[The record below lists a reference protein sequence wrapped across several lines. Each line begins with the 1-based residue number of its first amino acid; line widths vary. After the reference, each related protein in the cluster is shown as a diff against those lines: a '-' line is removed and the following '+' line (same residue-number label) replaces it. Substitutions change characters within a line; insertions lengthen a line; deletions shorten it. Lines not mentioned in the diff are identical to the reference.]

1 MTTQDVI
8 KQFLARKSA
17 HTPYRDA
24 PLNNMW
30 RWRGASLTS
39 TGDKLISYETIIAE
53 WRGDSVAIT
62 PRKYSRTT
70 SKQQSMLNR
79 ECEKLGVRY
88 ELKEEGVM

>member
-24 PLNNMW
+24 PLNNLW

-39 TGDKLISYETIIAE
+39 TGDKLISYETTVAE

-70 SKQQSMLNR
+70 SKQCGMLRR
-79 ECEKLGVRY
+79 ECNRLQVATG
-88 ELKEEGVM
+88 EL